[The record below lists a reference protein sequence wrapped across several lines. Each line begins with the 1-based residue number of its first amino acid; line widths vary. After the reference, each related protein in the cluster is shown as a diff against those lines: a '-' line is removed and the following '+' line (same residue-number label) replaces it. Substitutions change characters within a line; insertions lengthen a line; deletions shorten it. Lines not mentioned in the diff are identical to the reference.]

1 MIRMGA
7 RSCSC
12 RGSTGATGP
21 DRALLRACFGCFGW
35 LLLLAVLS
43 GLAAA
48 CPRPRAIRVWPAA
61 RRRQRARHHQRR
73 YPPAAVSKGG
83 GACPPA
89 TRPVRWWASTWLA
102 GCPPGCDRLA
112 GNAAAL
118 TCRAGGDHDRPTGR
132 QGRPPMS
139 TDEMPTRRRSA
150 SRPKPAATRRRGT
163 TKRRRRGSGQAEAPP
178 GWCDPSWSSRP
189 QLARLRCWPAM
200 ARVRRSAGR
209 GGPHPQP
216 AAVTARVAVRRQR
229 SFRAARSISITV
241 PVLRPSSRAISSGR
255 IPLALR
261 MRASSCCGLLH
272 ERAWRS
278 R

>member
-118 TCRAGGDHDRPTGR
+118 TCRAGGDMTDRPGAKGVHPCPPTRCLPGGAARAGPSR
-132 QGRPPMS
+132 QRPGVGGRPSADGEVAARP
-139 TDEMPTRRRSA
+139 RRHRGG
-150 SRPKPAATRRRGT
+150 ATPRG
-163 TKRRRRGSGQAEAPP
+163 RRGSIACRDAVVRLAGATEA
-178 GWCDPSWSSRP
+178 
-189 QLARLRCWPAM
+189 RC
-200 ARVRRSAGR
+200 
-209 GGPHPQP
+209 
-216 AAVTARVAVRRQR
+216 
-229 SFRAARSISITV
+229 
-241 PVLRPSSRAISSGR
+241 
-255 IPLALR
+255 
-261 MRASSCCGLLH
+261 
-272 ERAWRS
+272 
-278 R
+278 